1 MEWGL
6 RSAGVFRVGS
16 PEGEIYLNDRVF
28 LEVQLALS
36 IK

>member
-6 RSAGVFRVGS
+6 RSAGVLGVGS
-16 PEGEIYLNDRVF
+16 PEGEIYLSDRVF
-28 LEVQLALS
+28 FEVRLVFS